1 MGNGSGSRTRVHY
14 GAPGG
19 NAGWQQSTG
28 LLRLDRFESV
38 PPEYQKREPPVG
50 VLFFGAGDRT
60 RTGTLSPAVDFEGVN
75 PAGNLWNRV
84 ELSGIFHPTKCSKSI
99 AFHLKSDF
107 SLKKQVKSCIKRIL
121 QCEPICGTFFAPGRD
136 IGGMRHDLHNA
147 KLSVNDFI
155 VTAFPVIGK
164 KFLRGLIL

>member
-1 MGNGSGSRTRVHY
+1 M
-14 GAPGG
+14 
-19 NAGWQQSTG
+19 
-28 LLRLDRFESV
+28 L
-38 PPEYQKREPPVG
+38 PPK
-50 VLFFGAGDRT
+50 
-60 RTGTLSPAVDFEGVN
+60 DFEGVN

-84 ELSGIFHPTKCSKSI
+84 ELSGIFHPTKCSKSM

-121 QCEPICGTFFAPGRD
+121 QCESTCGTFFALGRD

-155 VTAFPVIGK
+155 VTAFPVIDE
-164 KFLRGLIL
+164 